1 MKEFGIILKL
11 KDQVITI
18 DHDTL
23 PMRDITKS
31 AIDKEKRTRF
41 QQPCQLLEPNSTE
54 KATQCEV
61 RILDANYK
69 KADLPAVV
77 KTYTHLSQNK
87 QATRGTS
94 RI

>member
-1 MKEFGIILKL
+1 MKEFGIILNL

-23 PMRDITKS
+23 PMRDMTKS
-31 AIDKEKRTRF
+31 AIAKKKRTRF
-41 QQPCQLLEPNSTE
+41 QQPCQLLEPNSTDE

-69 KADLPAVV
+69 K
-77 KTYTHLSQNK
+77 
-87 QATRGTS
+87 
-94 RI
+94 RIFQQSLRLILT